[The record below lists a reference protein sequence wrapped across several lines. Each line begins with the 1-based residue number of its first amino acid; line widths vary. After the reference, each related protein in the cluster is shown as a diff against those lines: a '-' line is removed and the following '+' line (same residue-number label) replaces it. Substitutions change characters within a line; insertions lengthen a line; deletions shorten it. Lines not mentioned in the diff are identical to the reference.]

1 MNKRKTI
8 PVTEVLDGDTFLT
21 TGKKKVR
28 IAGVDTPE
36 KGRPGS
42 IKARDYLKRQIE
54 GSNVVVQQVARD
66 KYGRVVAHV
75 YKGGKSIGKK
85 LKSKGW

>member
-1 MNKRKTI
+1 MSKRKTV

-21 TGKKKVR
+21 KGKKKIR

-54 GSNVVVQQVARD
+54 GGSVVINPVARD

-75 YKGGKSIGKK
+75 YKGGRSIGKK
-85 LKSKGW
+85 LKNKGW